1 MSSAYLVPLSY
12 AIVGLVNLLPLGHI
26 VAAVEAWEFGEPIAH
41 VSGIAVAE
49 RVEVWSEWGGGT
61 HAAFLMSVGRMVTVW
76 WEGVAQWQVSAVEG
90 VVVIRAGTEV
100 AERSFK
106 GKNPINI
113 Q

>member
-1 MSSAYLVPLSY
+1 M
-12 AIVGLVNLLPLGHI
+12 
-26 VAAVEAWEFGEPIAH
+26 VA
-41 VSGIAVAE
+41 
-49 RVEVWSEWGGGT
+49 
-61 HAAFLMSVGRMVTVW
+61 VW

-90 VVVIRAGTEV
+90 VVVMRAETEV